1 MALTPDQQQA
11 IREEEY
17 FRIEVRKSLAAPQGP
32 PSLLDRLSAFGDSKV
47 GFWLL
52 TTVLAGL
59 VATGFT
65 RLQRY
70 WDQED
75 IARRELA
82 ERSRRDADTL
92 LKLGPML
99 TSDKRPQVDM
109 AIVLLNSLSADE
121 GIDKQVSNQIVALF
135 RSTAEAGNRPNA
147 TPEERLGSLAIYSYF
162 DRAGI
167 SAMQIGNAPNSS
179 AATDPAPAPVPA
191 PTQTAAPSLV
201 AAALDTG
208 SLPVR
213 IYLQVGDKAD
223 WPDATKASDGLR
235 KAGLIVPGIELVP
248 AQNSPEQNSV
258 RYCKDKV
265 SPAALQRVQTS
276 TASLVTPAPKMI
288 ELPARLCG
296 NVRPDHFE
304 LWFARR

>member
-1 MALTPDQQQA
+1 MALTPQQQQD

-17 FRIEVRKSLAAPQGP
+17 FRMEVRKSLAAPQGP
-32 PSLLDRLSAFGDSKV
+32 PTLMDRLSAFGDSKL

-65 RLQRY
+65 KLQRY
-70 WDQED
+70 LDQED

-82 ERSRRDADTL
+82 ERSRRDADML

-109 AIVLLNSLSADE
+109 AIVLLNSLSAGD
-121 GIDKQVSNQIVALF
+121 GIDKQVSGQIVALF

-147 TPEERLGSLAIYSYF
+147 TPEERVASQAIYSFF
-162 DRAGI
+162 DKAGL
-167 SAMQIGNAPNSS
+167 SAMQAWGTP
-179 AATDPAPAPVPA
+179 AAASVAAEPAPVA
-191 PTQTAAPSLV
+191 QQAPSLV
-201 AAALDTG
+201 AAALDGG

-213 IYLQVGDKAD
+213 IYLQVGDRAD
-223 WPDATKASDGLR
+223 WPAANRASEGLR
-235 KAGLIVPGIELVP
+235 QAGLIVPGIELVP
-248 AQNSPEQNSV
+248 AQNTPKQNSV

-265 SPAALQRVQTS
+265 SPAALERVQAVAAKQVVPPPAMVEL
-276 TASLVTPAPKMI
+276 ASK
-288 ELPARLCG
+288 LCN
-296 NVRPDHFE
+296 NVRFNHFE
-304 LWFARR
+304 LWFARG